1 MIIYPLIISAII
13 ACTISESKCGT
24 AEPVKKEYYS
34 ASTLEEKGII
44 PVYVGG
50 YQYVPVTYLKAVE
63 IDNVQGPVQPFWVTE
78 NYGVVPSH
86 NYPYPHD
93 ATVYFSVEANKYGV
107 LNEYNEL
114 ETKEMEVLE
123 TD

>member
-1 MIIYPLIISAII
+1 MIIYTLIIAAII
-13 ACTISESKCGT
+13 GCAMTESKCGT

-34 ASTLEEKGII
+34 ASILDEKGII
-44 PVYVGG
+44 PVYAYG
-50 YQYVPVTYLKAVE
+50 YQYVPVTYLKAVK
-63 IDNVQGPVQPFWVTE
+63 IGNVQGPVQPFWFTE
-78 NYGVVPSH
+78 NYGVLPSH

-93 ATVYFSVEANKYGV
+93 ATVYFSIEANKYGV